1 MCAML
6 FLLARLP
13 FTTDHHHLLF
23 SLADERKGA
32 VFGEVLSL
40 MASGQMVPNT
50 GKSFPLAEFKAAIA
64 HATKAE
70 KNDGKVILL

>member
-1 MCAML
+1 MTDRRH
-6 FLLARLP
+6 FLS
-13 FTTDHHHLLF
+13 